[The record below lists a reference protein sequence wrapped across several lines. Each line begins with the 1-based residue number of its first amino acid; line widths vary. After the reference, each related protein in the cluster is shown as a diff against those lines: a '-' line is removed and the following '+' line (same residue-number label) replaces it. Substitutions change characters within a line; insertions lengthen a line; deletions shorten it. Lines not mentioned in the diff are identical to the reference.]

1 MKRIPL
7 LITLKDDLVISASAA
22 TSGGHT
28 SLDYIPGSLLL
39 GAVAAKLY
47 KSLSSP
53 TEQWQ
58 VFHSGQV
65 CFQNGY
71 IVHQDNR
78 PSYPSPLCL
87 HHFKGEEP
95 KSEDDK
101 NISLFEQNVI
111 RPNID
116 DVDNSKQPKQLRE
129 AYITGRGHLA
139 NVTRTASMKT
149 AINSEDGRAAES
161 QLFGYQAIQSGQRFL
176 AHIHIASDVSE
187 ELVTKIKSALAG
199 QARMGRSRSAQ
210 YGRVTIELLESDA
223 YQPTN
228 MAKVG
233 DTALTI
239 WCLSDLALTDPIT
252 GQPTLKPRPEHFGL
266 SQGEL
271 NLSHSFLR
279 NRTYSPYNAFRN
291 AFDSQRQVISQG
303 SVITFK
309 GIAPLTAEQIERLE
323 SPVGSYS
330 EAGAGHIAIQAKV
343 CVSPSLKEAIQDSF
357 TLTAINKEKTTNSTS
372 RTDSPLIKWLHA
384 QQQTKAVDHQAW
396 LNTMLI
402 DIQKIYKT
410 ARQLNA
416 LEPDKPIG
424 PSVSQW
430 GVVYQAARDNRRHPE
445 KLLKQLFLDPKHA
458 ICRQKEGSQHTWGLK
473 IDSENTFS
481 TWLADQ
487 LIELAETS
495 DAKTQ
500 SDSKSSPDTKGQ
512 KESHISHTLSDK
524 VALLAAE
531 MRSPRGEKISLAGE
545 DN

>member
-1 MKRIPL
+1 MRRIPL
-7 LITLKDDLVISASAA
+7 LITLKDDLVISANAA
-22 TSGGHT
+22 TSGAHT

-53 TEQWQ
+53 EEKWQ
-58 VFHSGQV
+58 VFYSGKV

-71 IVHQDNR
+71 IVHKDNR

-95 KSEDDK
+95 KNGGDTD
-101 NISLFEQNVI
+101 ISLFEQNII

-116 DVDNSKQPKQLRE
+116 DLDNNKQPKQLRE

-139 NVTRTASMKT
+139 TVIRTASMKT
-149 AINSEDGRAAES
+149 AIDNTNGRAAES
-161 QLFGYQAIQSGQRFL
+161 QLFGYQAIQSRQRFL
-176 AHIHIASDVSE
+176 AHIDIASDVPKD
-187 ELVTKIKSALAG
+187 LVDHILDALEG

-210 YGRVTIELLESDA
+210 YGRVTIERLKSEA
-223 YQPTN
+223 YQPTS

-233 DTALTI
+233 DTDLTI

-252 GQPTLKPRPEHFGL
+252 GQPTLTPRPEHFGL

-279 NRTYSPYNAFRN
+279 SRAYSPYNAFRK

-303 SVITFK
+303 SVITFD
-309 GIAPLTAEQIERLE
+309 GIAPLTAEQIKHLE
-323 SPVGSYS
+323 SPIGSYT
-330 EAGAGHIAIQAKV
+330 EVGAGHIAIQAKV
-343 CVSPSLKEAIQDSF
+343 CVSSSLKAAIQDSF
-357 TLTAINKEKTTNSTS
+357 TLPVINNEKTI
-372 RTDSPLIKWLHA
+372 DSPLIKWLRV
-384 QQQTKAVDHQAW
+384 QQKTQAVDHQAW
-396 LNTMLI
+396 LNTMLA

-416 LEPDKPIG
+416 LEPSIPIG
-424 PSVSQW
+424 PSASQW

-445 KLLKQLFLDPKHA
+445 KLLEQLFLDPKHA

-473 IDSENTFS
+473 IDSKNTFS

-495 DAKTQ
+495 NDKTQ
-500 SDSKSSPDTKGQ
+500 SDSKRQ
-512 KESHISHTLSDK
+512 KESHIPHTLSDK

-531 MRSPRGEKISLAGE
+531 MRSPRGEKISTAGE